1 MGWLDGAK
9 LLRPTGDT
17 PHSLEEFRGMKVAVD
32 ISYYFH
38 VAVRVPAAVA
48 QYHAAPPVPVTGII
62 PSLRRIV
69 DIANTFGIELV
80 AVTDGTRHPGKAAVD
95 ESRAAAVAS
104 SIASITPL
112 LAADRPADFNEVK
125 KLRASASYVRADV
138 LKVAIDYLKSQ
149 GVESVGAPF
158 EADWQCAHLE
168 SISYVAAVISA
179 DADLFT
185 FGVVR
190 LVTNLDL
197 NDGSCYIVERQRAL
211 NSEALGSGML
221 GDDGVIV
228 LSLFMGNDFIKRA
241 HGNGHTKSLALA
253 LRFMATDESGREE
266 ILTSMESLKWGKTGS
281 SC

>member
-149 GVESVGAPF
+149 GVECVGAPF

-168 SISYVAAVISA
+168 SISLHQFLRAK
-179 DADLFT
+179 
-185 FGVVR
+185 VR
-190 LVTNLDL
+190 AKVRARARVTPQQTRRR
-197 NDGSCYIVERQRAL
+197 RQRQPAEIEDRQSKGL
-211 NSEALGSGML
+211 DSRQTNFRHIGIFSRGCGGFLLVASLG
-221 GDDGVIV
+221 
-228 LSLFMGNDFIKRA
+228 
-241 HGNGHTKSLALA
+241 
-253 LRFMATDESGREE
+253 E
-266 ILTSMESLKWGKTGS
+266 IPY
-281 SC
+281 